1 MHVSTFWFYTLVDDT
16 HTPHFIKILQIGRLR
31 QNLIK
36 LSFVC
41 LCFLFTCCCCY
52 CRRCQPYCSR
62 TLQIP
67 REGAWSFDYRQIPV
81 CWVLKRRRSDR
92 WARARHRGYTD
103 ESRPRWPHTLTMAHW
118 REPRRNRAAG
128 WGWCRRCRWS
138 QSWWQSSYAGTHWQ
152 TPLRSPLFLLIFL
165 LGSPWTCARP
175 QKKGTL
181 STARGNWAHRAD
193 ELGITHNQ
201 VAPSLSGSGWRPN
214 MNFFC
219 PL

>member
-1 MHVSTFWFYTLVDDT
+1 MHNVSTFWFYTLVDDT

-175 QKKGTL
+175 QKKALCLLPGVIGHIGLT
-181 STARGNWAHRAD
+181 SWASP
-193 ELGITHNQ
+193 TTK
-201 VAPSLSGSGWRPN
+201 
-214 MNFFC
+214 
-219 PL
+219 